1 MNERHIDHDEVRAWA
16 EQHDARPCGMV
27 DQDGDVMGIHL
38 CPPGSEEQI
47 PMGEGMRLDDISW
60 DTFFDVFDRQQLEL
74 RVTEDGHQL
83 PQRDRHA
90 A

>member
-1 MNERHIDHDEVRAWA
+1 MERYTDHEQVREWA

-27 DQDGDVMGIHL
+27 DEQGEVLGVHL
-38 CPPGSEEQI
+38 CPRGKEDEI
-47 PMGEGMRLDDISW
+47 PMGEGMSLGDISW
-60 DTFFDVFDRQQLEL
+60 NDFFDIFDRQQLEL
-74 RVTEDGHQL
+74 RIQEDGIQL